1 MRASENIT
9 RHDFYDDS
17 IVTDRP
23 RFIGPAEF
31 LFLTY
36 ILILPIESSDYLEF
50 YIEFIHVSVVDILLL
65 AVLYLVIIKR
75 VGSHS
80 RFSFLP
86 FKFVLLFILTI
97 LSSTISLFYIPWN
110 EDIAYDLKTTLNLF
124 EYLSVFYITTSLVR
138 DTVVLKRVLF
148 MLCASLLVFSLLT
161 ILKSVGFDLPGYHR
175 GDEVQVGP
183 FNVGAVALFNGILP
197 VSLLTLG
204 AFPILI
210 SGVVVR
216 RLWLIIPATGVVLL
230 AAVLTYARSLWVALA
245 LQSFLCFYL
254 MLYTRRNFLKRIL
267 FFAFIAALLVV
278 MYLYLNKTYLF
289 MEGIRPSTIN
299 SRISGYELGLDLVL
313 SKIHYT
319 FFGAGEGNF
328 IQYYTWF
335 TGEESV
341 VHNFVINLL
350 VSKGAVTLLLI
361 LYLIS
366 MIVYG
371 LFKLRKTSSYMTNK
385 YADLFILS
393 IAGMLIQGM
402 MAPITNS
409 LIFWTY
415 LAVAYSLIL
424 VTRRRESSLKYYI

>member
-1 MRASENIT
+1 
-9 RHDFYDDS
+9 
-17 IVTDRP
+17 
-23 RFIGPAEF
+23 
-31 LFLTY
+31 
-36 ILILPIESSDYLEF
+36 
-50 YIEFIHVSVVDILLL
+50 
-65 AVLYLVIIKR
+65 
-75 VGSHS
+75 
-80 RFSFLP
+80 
-86 FKFVLLFILTI
+86 
-97 LSSTISLFYIPWN
+97 
-110 EDIAYDLKTTLNLF
+110 
-124 EYLSVFYITTSLVR
+124 
-138 DTVVLKRVLF
+138 
-148 MLCASLLVFSLLT
+148 
-161 ILKSVGFDLPGYHR
+161 
-175 GDEVQVGP
+175 
-183 FNVGAVALFNGILP
+183 
-197 VSLLTLG
+197 
-204 AFPILI
+204 
-210 SGVVVR
+210 
-216 RLWLIIPATGVVLL
+216 
-230 AAVLTYARSLWVALA
+230 
-245 LQSFLCFYL
+245 